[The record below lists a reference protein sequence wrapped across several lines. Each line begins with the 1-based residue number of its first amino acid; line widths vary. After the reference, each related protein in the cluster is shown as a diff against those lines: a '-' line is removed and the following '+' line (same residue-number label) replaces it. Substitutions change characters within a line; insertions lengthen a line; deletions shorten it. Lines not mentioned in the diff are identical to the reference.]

1 MRFLVDECTG
11 AFAAQWLREQ
21 GHEVFSVFDQ
31 ARGMKDEAI
40 LAKANAEDWI
50 IITNDKDFGERV
62 FRDRTAHKGIV
73 LLRLE
78 DERSPNKVAVLQR
91 LLENSASELP
101 GRFLV
106 VTEKTVR
113 IAGHS

>member
-11 AFAAQWLREQ
+11 PFAAQWLREQ
-21 GHEVFSVFDQ
+21 GHEVFSIYDQ
-31 ARGMKDEAI
+31 ARGMKDGAI
-40 LAKANAEDWI
+40 LAKAFAEDWI

-62 FRDRTAHKGIV
+62 FRDRAAHKGIV
-73 LLRLE
+73 FLRLE
-78 DERSPNKVAVLQR
+78 NERSPNKVAVLQR

-106 VTEKTVR
+106 VTENTVR
-113 IAGHS
+113 IAGHP